1 MITVEV
7 INTDEVQAKLNG
19 LPGEIR
25 KRALASM
32 AQVAYDSARE
42 GADKHTDKG
51 ALIRS
56 LKMAPFAGGW
66 EIGHDL
72 QVAPH
77 AVFVH
82 WGTRAHP
89 IPKPGKPM
97 RKKALRWPTSDGFAF
112 AKHVNH
118 PGYKG
123 DPWLVRAGDAAV
135 SAFDGIVARIQRE
148 I

>member
-1 MITVEV
+1 MIHIEV
-7 INTDEVQAKLNG
+7 NGANEISAKLLALPEAIRQQAVNG
-19 LPGEIR
+19 L
-25 KRALASM
+25 
-32 AQVAYDSARE
+32 AQVAHDSARA
-42 GADKHTDKG
+42 GADRHTKNG

-56 LKMAPFAGGW
+56 LKISPFADGW
-66 EIGHDL
+66 EIYHDL

-77 AVFVH
+77 ALFVH
-82 WGTRAHP
+82 WGTRKHP

-123 DPWLVRAGDAAV
+123 DPWLVQAGEEAIA
-135 SAFDGIVARIQRE
+135 AFDHIVSRLQGTL
-148 I
+148 

>member
-1 MITVEV
+1 MIHVTVEG
-7 INTDEVQAKLNG
+7 TEALSAKLLA
-19 LPGEIR
+19 LPETIR
-25 KRALASM
+25 TRALAGM
-32 AQVAYDSARE
+32 AQIAHETAFRE
-42 GADKHTDKG
+42 ADKHTKQG

-56 LKMAPFAGGW
+56 LEMKPFADGW

-72 QVAPH
+72 RKARH
-77 AVFVH
+77 ALFVH
-82 WGTRAHP
+82 WGTRKHP

-123 DPWLVRAGDAAV
+123 DPWLVQAGEEAIA
-135 SAFDGIVARIQRE
+135 AFDHIVSRLQGTL
-148 I
+148 